1 MKMIGLGLATAV
13 ALDATV
19 VRLVLVPATMALLG
33 RANWWLPGGRAGH
46 DRGRRALTSA
56 PQVPAAVVVHD
67 SAPHRPR
74 GSAMDADTPAQPAR
88 RRPHTAVVV
97 AGRTSGAGQPLNV
110 PLVLA
115 SAFRAAPGASAPGRS
130 YSRDDGTPTWEA
142 LEEVIGELEGGRAVA
157 FSSGMAAAAA
167 VLDLLPAGSRVIAP
181 TDCYSGVKALLADG
195 QEQGRWSVQ
204 LVDVTDTGAVLAAAA
219 GADLLWLESP
229 TNPLLEIAELPVLC
243 RARGPLVAV
252 DNTFATPLL
261 QQPLSL
267 GADVVVHSATK
278 FIGGHSDLLLG
289 VAVAGPELAA
299 RLHRRRE
306 VAGATPGAMEAF
318 LALRGVRT
326 MAVRLEQ
333 GQRSAGELARR
344 LAEHPAV
351 HRVRYPG
358 LATDPGHERA
368 AAQMSGFGAVLSFE
382 LADAATADAVCDAVG
397 VISSATSLG
406 GLESTVERRAK
417 LPGQAHVPPGL
428 LRLSVGCEHL
438 DDLWEDLAAA
448 LPAGAVRSR
457 DGAA

>member
-1 MKMIGLGLATAV
+1 
-13 ALDATV
+13 
-19 VRLVLVPATMALLG
+19 
-33 RANWWLPGGRAGH
+33 
-46 DRGRRALTSA
+46 
-56 PQVPAAVVVHD
+56 
-67 SAPHRPR
+67 
-74 GSAMDADTPAQPAR
+74 MDADQSVPPAR
-88 RRPHTAVVV
+88 SRRPHTAVVA
-97 AGRTSGAGQPLNV
+97 AGRPRGPGQPLNV

-115 SAFRAAPGASAPGRS
+115 SNFRPTPAASGSTPGRE

-142 LEEVIGELEGGRAVA
+142 LEQVIGELEGGRAVA

-167 VLDLLPAGSRVIAP
+167 VLDLLPAGSRVVAP
-181 TDCYSGVKALLADG
+181 TDCYSGVRALLADG
-195 QEQGRWSVQ
+195 QEQGRWSAE
-204 LVDVTDTGAVLAAAA
+204 LVDVTDTDGVLAAAA

-229 TNPLLEIAELPVLC
+229 TNPLLEIADLPALC
-243 RARGPLVAV
+243 RAGQDGRPLIAV

-289 VAVAGPELAA
+289 VAVAGAELAT

-306 VAGATPGAMEAF
+306 VAGATPGAMETF

-344 LAEHPAV
+344 LAAHPAV

-358 LATDPGHERA
+358 LADDPGHDRA

-382 LADAATADAVCDAVG
+382 LADAATADAVCDAVQ
-397 VISSATSLG
+397 VISWATSLG
-406 GLESTVERRAK
+406 GVESTIERRAK
-417 LPGQAHVPPGL
+417 LPGQEHVPAGL

-438 DDLWEDLAAA
+438 DDLWDDLAAA
-448 LPAGAVRSR
+448 LPAPTAQGSVDPHTPAA
-457 DGAA
+457 GAARPGWCAPSRSAP